1 MANKLIGRE
10 RERKELEELY
20 HSDRPIFAVIYGRRR
35 VGKTYLVRQMLRS
48 NLPFVIRDCLRLNY
62 LQKRLLTNSSGLFTV
77 VLFNMAVN

>member
-1 MANKLIGRE
+1 ME
-10 RERKELEELY
+10 EKESGKNWKSCITLTDRYLQLYMEEGELARRIS
-20 HSDRPIFAVIYGRRR
+20 SD
-35 VGKTYLVRQMLRS
+35 KCLRS